1 MANIFF
7 VLITFRAS
15 FSLRQNFCR
24 ENTDQHNLRTL
35 HEILVAVNPTAAK
48 GFLNGS
54 CLCTEFVGF
63 LAIPEQGEKKRR

>member
-15 FSLRQNFCR
+15 FQNFCR
-24 ENTDQHNLRTL
+24 ENTDQQNLRTL